1 MWQEEVTVSKFAE
14 EYYESSTSEI
24 EEDIQVLKQENT
36 EPRRRMEAAEA
47 IQRELME
54 MLRLTLQRRYSFYL

>member
-1 MWQEEVTVSKFAE
+1 MWQGEVTVSKFVE
-14 EYYESSTSEI
+14 KYYESSTSEI